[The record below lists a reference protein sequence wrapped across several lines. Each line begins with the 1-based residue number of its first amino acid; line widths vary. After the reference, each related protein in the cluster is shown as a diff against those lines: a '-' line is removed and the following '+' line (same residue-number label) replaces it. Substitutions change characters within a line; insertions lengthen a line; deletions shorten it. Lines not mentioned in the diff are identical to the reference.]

1 MYNRLW
7 INLLITEIAQ
17 IFKIVSERFL
27 PGYLL
32 FLRAKGNEKAEKTI
46 ESEGLG
52 CKCLLI

>member
-17 IFKIVSERFL
+17 IFKIVSERFF
-27 PGYLL
+27 PGDLL
-32 FLRAKGNEKAEKTI
+32 FLRLKGNEKGEKTI

-52 CKCLLI
+52 C